1 MPEWLKQAWQ
11 DSVWSK
17 VIATIIVAVLASIW
31 AAIQFRLLGRLRN
44 YFSPKLTKIDVRI
57 SDEPGKTFPL
67 KVFVQWRNDSKK
79 CVSVS
84 LSEYRPER
92 ITLKRFVPSTLQ
104 ILFQP
109 RWVPE
114 PEAAALVAVLPGQLC
129 QAWVGAD
136 ETKCNATQVEA
147 LIGKLGVLVIKV
159 NGNDLSVQL

>member
-17 VIATIIVAVLASIW
+17 VIAGVIVAAILSILAALKFQPLERI
-31 AAIQFRLLGRLRN
+31 RRH
-44 YFSPKLTKIDVRI
+44 FSPMLTKIDVRI
-57 SDEPGKTFPL
+57 SDEPGKPIPL

-136 ETKCNATQVEA
+136 ETKFNATQVEA

-159 NGNDLSVQL
+159 NGKDLSVQL